1 MTTYAILGSGAI
13 GAAVAG
19 QFARKGIEVL
29 LANSR
34 GPETLADLA
43 HDLGPSVVPATV
55 QDALAADILI
65 LAVPYDAVRDAV
77 HGAPAW
83 NGRIVVDA
91 TNAIDFPAFTPR
103 ELGGRPSTHIVADA
117 VPGAR
122 VVKAFNTLPAA
133 VLAKEPQENGL
144 RQDGRRVLFLSGDDE
159 GANAEVAGLIERLG
173 YAPITLGRI
182 AEGGRLQQFGGALMV
197 HSLIKQG

>member
-29 LANSR
+29 IANSR

-43 HDLGPSVVPATV
+43 HDLGPGVVPATLR
-55 QDALAADILI
+55 DALAADIVI

-77 HGAPAW
+77 HEAPAW

-103 ELGGRPSTHIVADA
+103 DLGGRPSTHIVAEA

-133 VLAKEPQENGL
+133 VLAKDPQEN
-144 RQDGRRVLFLSGDDE
+144 GRRVLFLSGDDE
-159 GANAEVAGLIERLG
+159 GATAEVAGLIERLG
-173 YAPITLGRI
+173 FAPIPLGRI

-197 HSLIKQG
+197 HSLIRQG

>member
-19 QFARKGIEVL
+19 QFASKGIEVL

-65 LAVPYDAVRDAV
+65 LAVPYDSVRDAV

-103 ELGGRPSTHIVADA
+103 DLDGRLSTHIVAEA

-133 VLAKEPQENGL
+133 VLAKDPQEN
-144 RQDGRRVLFLSGDDE
+144 GRRVLFLAGDDDS
-159 GANAEVAGLIERLG
+159 ANAEVAGLIERLG

>member
-13 GAAVAG
+13 GVAVAG

-103 ELGGRPSTHIVADA
+103 DLGGRFSTHVVAEA

-133 VLAKEPQENGL
+133 VLAKDPQ
-144 RQDGRRVLFLSGDDE
+144 DSGRRVLFLSGDDD
-159 GANAEVAGLIERLG
+159 GANAEVASLIERLG

>member
-13 GAAVAG
+13 GAAVAS

-55 QDALAADILI
+55 QNALAADILI

-103 ELGGRPSTHIVADA
+103 DLGGRQSTHIVAEA

-122 VVKAFNTLPAA
+122 VVKALNTLPAA
-133 VLAKEPQENGL
+133 VLAKDPQEN
-144 RQDGRRVLFLSGDDE
+144 GRRVLFLSGDDD

-197 HSLIKQG
+197 HSLIRQG